1 MVKIKRYLLFFDKK
15 YHAVVMMENNS
26 YICMMHIM
34 PFKPKS

>member
-15 YHAVVMMENNS
+15 KQTVAMSENNS